1 MVYLNKENKGS
12 NTLIYMAYLINDKKI
27 YLKYNMVY
35 LDKENIPFLCV
46 SICNFVHLQQLQKK
60 KKNENT
66 IKQSAQFLQPP
77 RWKSGQARSACHD
90 ISAAIKKKRKWH
102 ANKHYN
108 GQLKLEPTLI
118 NYNNDQMN
126 GMSI

>member
-1 MVYLNKENKGS
+1 MR
-12 NTLIYMAYLINDKKI
+12 
-27 YLKYNMVY
+27 
-35 LDKENIPFLCV
+35 
-46 SICNFVHLQQLQKK
+46 VHLQFCPSAAVAKK

-126 GMSI
+126 GMSISIIAQIGRAHV